1 MWLIFS
7 IVIAV
12 ILGLSV
18 LITYY
23 MYCEE
28 SDKVVSEVST
38 LDKKLSNLRGM
49 KMIII
54 TDTLGCALMVLS
66 NYDKNFNLFDKF
78 IVSLCVITAIISV
91 LYFITYLIIK
101 YEK

>member
-28 SDKVVSEVST
+28 SDKTVSEVST
-38 LDKKLSNLRGM
+38 FDKKLSNLRNM

-54 TDTLGCALMVLS
+54 SDALGCIMMVLS

-78 IVSLCVITAIISV
+78 AVSLCVITAVISV
-91 LYFITYLIIK
+91 LYFVTYLTARK
-101 YEK
+101 LN